1 MKEASIVREA
11 SKKVLAVAC
20 GIVWRQDR
28 FLAACRPPGKRH
40 AGKWEFPGG
49 KLEPGE
55 TPAEAL
61 VRELREELSLC
72 AGRIEPWRTVRHT
85 YPETTVDLV
94 VFQVMSFEGEP
105 VPNDGQLL
113 RWVTPE
119 EARSL
124 PFLEPDRPLLEHLVA
139 PGRSDES
146 CSTEVV
152 SSAPVRVCCTENTE
166 QRMLRS
172 VD

>member
-1 MKEASIVREA
+1 MKKASAVC
-11 SKKVLAVAC
+11 STSPKVLAVAC

-28 FLAACRPPGKRH
+28 FLATCRPSGKSH

-72 AGRIEPWRTVRHT
+72 AGRFALWRTVRHT
-85 YPETTVDLV
+85 YPEATVELSF
-94 VFQVMSFEGEP
+94 FQVTSFEGEP
-105 VPNDGQLL
+105 APNDGQQL

-119 EARSL
+119 EALKL

-139 PGRSDES
+139 PDR
-146 CSTEVV
+146 
-152 SSAPVRVCCTENTE
+152 P
-166 QRMLRS
+166 
-172 VD
+172 